1 MIPHPAET
9 QICIF
14 LLDQCLFLRQHN
26 NFWTVW
32 FQHMALPCLFRVL
45 LVLPSALQPAEV
57 ILDEAR
63 KQQLQAE
70 ADAAAQAPLPEDDD
84 DII

>member
-1 MIPHPAET
+1 MPFAA
-9 QICIF
+9 
-14 LLDQCLFLRQHN
+14 LLGWGGVQPVSLIL
-26 NFWTVW
+26 
-32 FQHMALPCLFRVL
+32 LP
-45 LVLPSALQPAEV
+45 ALQPAEV
-57 ILDEAR
+57 VLDEAR